1 MGKIDK
7 NNCGLYPRC
16 TMVSGGCECDT
27 LTWSKYFKK
36 YIKKFK
42 KILDKNNLNK
52 KKQQKM
58 TKSKTSSKS
67 KKSTKV
73 QKVKIETTPSGTYR
87 VRKSSNGVVVNR
99 SFKKKKDATTFRDAL
114 YA

>member
-7 NNCGLYPRC
+7 EL
-16 TMVSGGCECDT
+16 
-27 LTWSKYFKK
+27 
-36 YIKKFK
+36 
-42 KILDKNNLNK
+42 KILERDLRKLKSELKQSVITYHSWDCISHEIEMIKYNIEILNK
-52 KKQQKM
+52 QKQQKM